1 MNWLDIIIIII
12 LISGFIKG
20 LFDGLVKQLISVI
33 ALVLAFV
40 FAGTLAGIIRHLI
53 DTYVHW
59 ETTFSPGTV
68 NAIYYIISF
77 ILIVSV
83 FGLLSKF
90 VDQVVNH
97 TPVGTL
103 NRLGGGA
110 FGFIMSL
117 LLLSFALNVLVAFD
131 MESKIIPKETQE
143 KSITYVPVKM
153 VLPIVYPYISE
164 FFEKHQ

>member
-1 MNWLDIIIIII
+1 MNWLDLVIIII
-12 LISGFIKG
+12 LVGGFIKG

-40 FAGTLAGIIRHLI
+40 FAGTLARIIRHLI

-59 ETTFSPGTV
+59 GTTFSPGTV

-110 FGFIMSL
+110 FGLILSL
-117 LLLSFALNVLVAFD
+117 LLLSFVLNMLAAFD

-143 KSITYVPVKM
+143 KSITYTPVKM
-153 VLPIVYPYISE
+153 ALPIVYPYIRE
-164 FFEKHQ
+164 FFGK